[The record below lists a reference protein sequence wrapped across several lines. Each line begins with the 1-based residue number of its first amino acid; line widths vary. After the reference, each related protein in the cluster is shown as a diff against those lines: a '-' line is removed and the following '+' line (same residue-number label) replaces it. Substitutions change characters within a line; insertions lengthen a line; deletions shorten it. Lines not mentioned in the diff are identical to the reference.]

1 MFDFEFS
8 SGWICDLC
16 FSWNSITQTFLLSV
30 RCSAKTIV
38 KFGCFSSIVIST
50 AVQCFV
56 AIHKQRCLIICNFF
70 YPLPLLY
77 VIFFVKL
84 GFHVL
89 SCLLGH
95 PPPSNF
101 NDVIYGRPFGRGE
114 GLECMQTA
122 WYVLDIKMSDSLF
135 PSSLSTPHCSAG
147 VNRGIS
153 NSLGRNSCFITE
165 TVGGTVYRLD
175 IRWLLFKICI
185 HLFPDILVLGNR
197 NMVHKIQVS
206 ERHYY

>member
-1 MFDFEFS
+1 M
-8 SGWICDLC
+8 I
-16 FSWNSITQTFLLSV
+16 
-30 RCSAKTIV
+30 R
-38 KFGCFSSIVIST
+38 
-50 AVQCFV
+50 
-56 AIHKQRCLIICNFF
+56 NFF
-70 YPLPLLY
+70 CPFSLKKLLLKILWIEVRKGGSQFLWKMVLWGATFNAVGVVGVVSLLLFRLPMAILWNPVKKLGLCTKLSFGPLPA
-77 VIFFVKL
+77 
-84 GFHVL
+84 
-89 SCLLGH
+89 
-95 PPPSNF
+95 NF

-175 IRWLLFKICI
+175 SRGLLFKICI
-185 HLFPDILVLGNR
+185 HLIPDLR
-197 NMVHKIQVS
+197 TF
-206 ERHYY
+206 

>member
-1 MFDFEFS
+1 MSSFS
-8 SGWICDLC
+8 LNW
-16 FSWNSITQTFLLSV
+16 V
-30 RCSAKTIV
+30 
-38 KFGCFSSIVIST
+38 
-50 AVQCFV
+50 
-56 AIHKQRCLIICNFF
+56 
-70 YPLPLLY
+70 
-77 VIFFVKL
+77 
-84 GFHVL
+84 HVL

-95 PPPSNF
+95 PFPSYF
-101 NDVIYGRPFGRGE
+101 NDVIYERPFGRGE

-175 IRWLLFKICI
+175 IRWLLFKFYI
-185 HLFPDILVLGNR
+185 HLFPDILVLGKKHVIYAKFALVGVLMNQLTR
-197 NMVHKIQVS
+197 NSPTNTYIG
-206 ERHYY
+206 